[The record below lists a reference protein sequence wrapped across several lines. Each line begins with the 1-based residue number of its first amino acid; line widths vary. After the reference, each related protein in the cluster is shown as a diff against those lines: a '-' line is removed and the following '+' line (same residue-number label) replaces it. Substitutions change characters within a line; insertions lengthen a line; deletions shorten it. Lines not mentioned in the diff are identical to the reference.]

1 METVRENNRVKTD
14 IHCSWGLTDACPRN
28 GKITSL
34 SIRGCFIK
42 TTAAASDGQ
51 TIFVNCWLPER
62 RWMMLQGEVIY
73 HLERIGFGLLFK
85 ELNDEQTQLIASLI
99 EHYVNNPFK

>member
-1 METVRENNRVKTD
+1 MEEVRENSRVKTD

-42 TTAAASDGQ
+42 TTAAATAGQ

-62 RWMMLQGEVIY
+62 RWVMFQGEVIY
-73 HLERIGFGLLFK
+73 HLERIGFGLLFA
-85 ELNDEQTQLIASLI
+85 ELNAEQHKTIEFLI
-99 EHYVNNPFK
+99 EQHNARPIN